1 MKYDNTKSLTEN
13 AMAGVDITVPEY
25 DSEQLDTTMLYD
37 LVYDRLANNTD
48 YPMFE
53 PEMADDMEL
62 VYDANTH
69 QAEYITITIKG
80 RQYEL
85 TIREITNEDANN

>member
-25 DSEQLDTTMLYD
+25 DCEKEAKNIMYD
-37 LVYDRLANNTD
+37 LIYDRLANNTD

-85 TIREITNEDANN
+85 TIKEITNEDTNN

>member
-1 MKYDNTKSLTEN
+1 MKYNN
-13 AMAGVDITVPEY
+13 
-25 DSEQLDTTMLYD
+25 EQEAKTILYD
-37 LVYDRLANNTD
+37 LIYDRLANNTD

-53 PEMADDMEL
+53 PEMAQEMEL

-69 QAEYITITIKG
+69 QAEYITITIND

-85 TIREITNEDANN
+85 TIKEVAND

>member
-1 MKYDNTKSLTEN
+1 M
-13 AMAGVDITVPEY
+13 EY
-25 DSEQLDTTMLYD
+25 STDQEAKNIMYD
-37 LVYDRLANNTD
+37 LIYDRLANNTD

-69 QAEYITITIKG
+69 QAEYITINIKG

-85 TIREITNEDANN
+85 TIKEIR

>member
-1 MKYDNTKSLTEN
+1 M
-13 AMAGVDITVPEY
+13 EY
-25 DSEQLDTTMLYD
+25 NNEQEARTILYD
-37 LVYDRLANNTD
+37 LIYDRLANNTD
-48 YPMFE
+48 YPMFK

-85 TIREITNEDANN
+85 TIREITNED

>member
-1 MKYDNTKSLTEN
+1 M
-13 AMAGVDITVPEY
+13 EY
-25 DSEQLDTTMLYD
+25 NNEQEAKTILYD
-37 LVYDRLANNTD
+37 LIYDRLANNTD
-48 YPMFE
+48 CPMFE

-85 TIREITNEDANN
+85 TIKEITNEDTNN

>member
-1 MKYDNTKSLTEN
+1 M
-13 AMAGVDITVPEY
+13 EY
-25 DSEQLDTTMLYD
+25 STGQEAKNIMYD
-37 LVYDRLANNTD
+37 LIYDRLANNTD

-69 QAEYITITIKG
+69 QAEYITINIKG

-85 TIREITNEDANN
+85 TIKEIK

>member
-1 MKYDNTKSLTEN
+1 M
-13 AMAGVDITVPEY
+13 EY
-25 DSEQLDTTMLYD
+25 NNEQEAKTILYD
-37 LVYDRLANNTD
+37 LIYDRLSNNTD

-85 TIREITNEDANN
+85 TIKEIKDED

>member
-1 MKYDNTKSLTEN
+1 MKYDCEQEAK
-13 AMAGVDITVPEY
+13 TV
-25 DSEQLDTTMLYD
+25 LYD
-37 LVYDRLANNTD
+37 LIYDRLANNTD

-85 TIREITNEDANN
+85 TIKDIANEDTNN

>member
-1 MKYDNTKSLTEN
+1 M
-13 AMAGVDITVPEY
+13 EY
-25 DSEQLDTTMLYD
+25 NNEQEAKTILYD
-37 LVYDRLANNTD
+37 LIYDRLANNTD

-85 TIREITNEDANN
+85 TIREITNED

>member
-1 MKYDNTKSLTEN
+1 MEYDNKREAKT
-13 AMAGVDITVPEY
+13 I
-25 DSEQLDTTMLYD
+25 LYD
-37 LVYDRLANNTD
+37 LIYDRLANNTD

-85 TIREITNEDANN
+85 TIREITNED

>member
-1 MKYDNTKSLTEN
+1 M
-13 AMAGVDITVPEY
+13 EY
-25 DSEQLDTTMLYD
+25 NCEQEAKNIMYD
-37 LVYDRLANNTD
+37 LIYDRLANNTD
-48 YPMFE
+48 NPMFE

-85 TIREITNEDANN
+85 TIKEITNED

>member
-1 MKYDNTKSLTEN
+1 MEYDNKREAKT
-13 AMAGVDITVPEY
+13 I
-25 DSEQLDTTMLYD
+25 LYD
-37 LVYDRLANNTD
+37 LIYDRLSNNTD

-85 TIREITNEDANN
+85 TIKEIKDGN

>member
-1 MKYDNTKSLTEN
+1 MKYDKNKSLTEN

-25 DSEQLDTTMLYD
+25 DCEKEAKTILYD
-37 LVYDRLANNTD
+37 LIYDRLANNTD

-53 PEMADDMEL
+53 PEMADDMTL

-69 QAEYITITIKG
+69 EAEYIEINIGG

-85 TIREITNEDANN
+85 TIKEIK

>member
-1 MKYDNTKSLTEN
+1 MGYDNEREAKT
-13 AMAGVDITVPEY
+13 I
-25 DSEQLDTTMLYD
+25 LYD

-69 QAEYITITIKG
+69 QAECITITIKG

-85 TIREITNEDANN
+85 TIKEITNEDTNN

>member
-1 MKYDNTKSLTEN
+1 MKYDKSKSLTEN

-25 DSEQLDTTMLYD
+25 DCEKEAKTILYD
-37 LVYDRLANNTD
+37 LIYDRLANNTD

-62 VYDANTH
+62 VYDADTH
-69 QAEYITITIKG
+69 EAEYITINIHGK
-80 RQYEL
+80 QYEL
-85 TIREITNEDANN
+85 TIKEIK

>member
-1 MKYDNTKSLTEN
+1 MGYDNKREAKT
-13 AMAGVDITVPEY
+13 I
-25 DSEQLDTTMLYD
+25 LYD
-37 LVYDRLANNTD
+37 LIYDRLSNNTD

-85 TIREITNEDANN
+85 TIKEITNEDANN